1 MEVALV
7 LSSPHYLMRILRP
20 IIASETLLMRAG
32 QPKMPRCPA
41 VRTQLVGD
49 QQFRREAL
57 LLEQLA
63 HQPLRACRVGAE
75 PAYPG
80 SRPRGRRR
88 ATDTSACRRSEPP
101 SRRAAIG
108 RSAAAG
114 AAASSRAIKG
124 PNFSTQ
130 RRTASWEMSSPRSAL
145 DRG

>member
-114 AAASSRAIKG
+114 AAAACERSRTKFLYPAPHPFVRNVQPTLG
-124 PNFSTQ
+124 
-130 RRTASWEMSSPRSAL
+130 
-145 DRG
+145 